1 MPRPCFSCI
10 PRVMPSSPGYTMKWH
25 DAKEASVWV
34 TEQPSGSARITPDR
48 RSLATDRPCKHPKL
62 LGDTQAT
69 NAKDSAQLTEQRVK
83 SPPYQ
88 REIGGSSSISVA
100 H

>member
-1 MPRPCFSCI
+1 MPRTRFSFI
-10 PRVMPSSPGYTMKWH
+10 PRVTPSGPGYTIKWH

-34 TEQPSGSARITPDR
+34 TEQPSGSARITPDQ
-48 RSLATDRPCKHPKL
+48 RSLATYKPYKHPKL
-62 LGDTQAT
+62 MGDTQAT

-88 REIGGSSSISVA
+88 HEIGGSSSISVA